1 MMTMIEAR
9 IIRAVHC
16 DGHWSSW
23 QNIILAIHIIINITS
38 HQQQIAIIIITI
50 ITLTR
55 QATWQAV

>member
-1 MMTMIEAR
+1 MTMIEAR
-9 IIRAVHC
+9 IISAVHC
-16 DGHWSSW
+16 VGHWSSW